1 MNKNEIITDIYNQHI
16 VERAISSSGFAIK
29 DTIYDDI
36 VQELYLYIC
45 QLDENKIYK
54 LYNENKLLSYIC
66 CIVHNQLFNKYS
78 KINKK
83 YIEYELNRCELD
95 ENNKENNEMNYE

>member
-1 MNKNEIITDIYNQHI
+1 MNKNSILTSIYNQHI
-16 VERAISSSGFAIK
+16 VERAISSSGFIIN
-29 DTIYDDI
+29 DVIYDDI

-45 QLDENKIYK
+45 ELDECKIIK
-54 LYNENKLLSYIC
+54 LHNEDKLLSYIC

-83 YIEYELNRCELD
+83 YIEYELLKCELD
-95 ENNKENNEMNYE
+95 ENNKDNNEMNYD

>member
-1 MNKNEIITDIYNQHI
+1 MNKNTIITDIYNQHI
-16 VERAISSSGFAIK
+16 VERAISGSGYSIQ

-66 CIVHNQLFNKYS
+66 CVVHNQLFNKYS

-83 YIEYELNRCELD
+83 YIEYELRKCELD
-95 ENNKENNEMNYE
+95 ENNKENNEMDYE

>member
-1 MNKNEIITDIYNQHI
+1 MNKNSILTGIYNQHI
-16 VERAISSSGFAIK
+16 VERAISSSGFIIN
-29 DTIYDDI
+29 DVIYDDI

-45 QLDENKIYK
+45 ELDERKIIK
-54 LYNENKLLSYIC
+54 LHNEDKLLSYIC

-83 YIEYELNRCELD
+83 YIEYDSLREELN
-95 ENNKENNEMNYE
+95 ENNKDINEDNYE